1 MSNYNGGPAFPI
13 LKKWQADEYGK
24 AANTG
29 YEASVI
35 DEGMSLRDYFAAKA
49 MQGYLNECY
58 DMDHTSRAR
67 FSYDLADAM
76 LKARQQ

>member
-1 MSNYNGGPAFPI
+1 MNENNIPAFP
-13 LKKWQADEYGK
+13 LYGGFEQLDS
-24 AANTG
+24 NLP
-29 YEASVI
+29 VQ
-35 DEGMSLRDYFAAKA
+35 GMSLRDYFAARA

-67 FSYDLADAM
+67 FSYEPADAM